1 MLVLLSSLCSR
12 SESAMQSPGAGRA
25 AQLMS
30 ELEPGC
36 TQLDRRACTNAS
48 RPHPVVSGHAAICT
62 ILRNTAGSMARL
74 RVAVEAVGALFE
86 RHTFLAVESGSTDG
100 TRQALRKWQRAQPA
114 RVELILPS
122 GGKPHHGYWRN
133 RYLERV
139 LAEPHKY
146 RYMVVLDGD
155 MPWLSQPEVGLSG
168 IRDSLLNHDGLD
180 WAAFVANGVNHYDGA
195 LYDTFAFRNDQ
206 FRWSPDTGD
215 ALCADMREG
224 RCTSWVPMVR
234 ASRPDR
240 RGEPSMPYATLGQ
253 GLWFRAKE
261 RFELRLPPH
270 LPPLRVQSYF
280 GGLGVYKVRYL
291 EGCEYCQVRCTQ
303 AERQSNRSRLLCE
316 PLSKTAVV
324 GLRPM
329 PLHSR

>member
-1 MLVLLSSLCSR
+1 M
-12 SESAMQSPGAGRA
+12 
-25 AQLMS
+25 
-30 ELEPGC
+30 
-36 TQLDRRACTNAS
+36 
-48 RPHPVVSGHAAICT
+48 VVSGHAAICT
-62 ILRNTAGSMARL
+62 ILRNTEDSMARL

-100 TRQALRKWQRAQPA
+100 TRQALRRWQRAQPA
-114 RVELILPS
+114 LVELILPS
-122 GGKPHHGYWRN
+122 RGKPHHGYWRN

-155 MPWLSQPEVGLSG
+155 MPWLSQPEIGLSG
-168 IRDSLLNHDGLD
+168 IRDSLVNHAGLN
-180 WAAFVANGVNHYDGA
+180 WAAFVANGVNQYDGA

-215 ALCADMREG
+215 ELCADTHEG
-224 RCTSWVPMVR
+224 RYTSWVPMVR

-240 RGEPSMPYATLGQ
+240 RGEPSMPHATLGQ
-253 GLWFRAKE
+253 GLWVRAKE

-303 AERQSNRSRLLCE
+303 EEQSSNRSRLLRE
-316 PLSKTAVV
+316 PLSN
-324 GLRPM
+324 
-329 PLHSR
+329 SRKRKWQDFGPCLLSP

>member
-1 MLVLLSSLCSR
+1 
-12 SESAMQSPGAGRA
+12 MQSPGAGRA

-30 ELEPGC
+30 EPEPGC

-48 RPHPVVSGHAAICT
+48 RPPYPVVSGHAAICT

-100 TRQALRKWQRAQPA
+100 TRQALRKWQRAAPA

-139 LAEPHKY
+139 LAKPHKY

-195 LYDTFAFRNDQ
+195 PSPSATTSSAGRRIRAMSCAPTCARGGALLGCPWFAPRA
-206 FRWSPDTGD
+206 RTG
-215 ALCADMREG
+215 
-224 RCTSWVPMVR
+224 T
-234 ASRPDR
+234 ASR
-240 RGEPSMPYATLGQ
+240 
-253 GLWFRAKE
+253 
-261 RFELRLPPH
+261 
-270 LPPLRVQSYF
+270 
-280 GGLGVYKVRYL
+280 
-291 EGCEYCQVRCTQ
+291 RCRTP
-303 AERQSNRSRLLCE
+303 R
-316 PLSKTAVV
+316 
-324 GLRPM
+324 
-329 PLHSR
+329 